1 MFPPA
6 AEKIIKS
13 NVVYEPATLSLGIVE
28 LNKDMVLQT
37 FVKEANSTMY
47 KAKKSG
53 DNRIFG

>member
-13 NVVYEPATLSLGIVE
+13 NVVCELATLSLGIVE
-28 LNKDMVLQT
+28 LNKDMVLQI
-37 FVKEANSTMY
+37 FVKKANSTMC

-53 DNRIFG
+53 DYRIFD